1 MQTSTLTIFFSCT
14 IGGLC
19 TYWCV
24 NVRIFVIGLD
34 NYHTS
39 VGTDTRQRQILIFY
53 MHVSCAFLFI
63 YVLFSLQFTYKLKKV
78 NVLGDRTRGL
88 SIVGAVGS
96 TELRLLLFSYDPN
109 DTEDFV
115 SRMSILQK
123 NNLLTN
129 LPG

>member
-39 VGTDTRQRQILIFY
+39 VGTDTRQRQILIFICTY
-53 MHVSCAFLFI
+53 PALFC
-63 YVLFSLQFTYKLKKV
+63 LFTSFSHYNSHINWKNV